1 MKGFQK
7 SYLRG
12 LGQKIRPTINVGKK
26 GLDEGFLAEIKQLF
40 DQHELIKVKFG
51 SFKDEKRQLA
61 IKIGEAT
68 GSTPIGTV
76 GHTALFYRE
85 HPEPAKREIRLPKPP
100 PEATPTPPP
109 AAPTPVEEP
118 APPPPEA

>member
-12 LGQKIRPTINVGKK
+12 LGQKIRLAINVGKK
-26 GLDEGFLAEIKQLF
+26 GLDEGFFSEIKQLF
-40 DQHELIKVKFG
+40 DRNELIKVKFG

-68 GSTPIGTV
+68 DSSPVGIV

-85 HPEPAKREIRLPKPP
+85 HPDPAKREIRLPKPP
-100 PEATPTPPP
+100 TEPPP
-109 AAPTPVEEP
+109 STPEESS
-118 APPPPEA
+118 PPSA